1 MPMPADSSH
10 AVWTPGEQVA
20 FVEMPDEKM
29 RKMPFQGAVAISNM
43 FQFWKEVS
51 ASFRNLR
58 VTAGSSAST

>member
-29 RKMPFQGAVAISNM
+29 RKMPIPGAVALSNM
-43 FQFWKEVS
+43 FS
-51 ASFRNLR
+51 
-58 VTAGSSAST
+58 G